1 MQQFLVRLAS
11 FSFCLGVTILST
23 PEMLS
28 PLFGNSSGLAQN
40 FNEENI
46 SSSQR
51 ILVSQNVTSVSQL
64 SDVKKSDPAFT
75 ALQSLVERYGCVA
88 GYPDR
93 TFRGVESLTRYD
105 FAIYLNACLDKL
117 NEIISAGLADK
128 TTKADLVALQKL
140 QENFAAEL
148 ATVRGRL
155 DVINARLTK
164 LENQEQRSTAE
175 NKSSQNET
183 DYTIVILAAIFGV
196 VTLIIVFRVTSR

>member
-1 MQQFLVRLAS
+1 MSYFLDRLIS
-11 FSFCLGVTILST
+11 VTIVSGV
-23 PEMLS
+23 S
-28 PLFGNSSGLAQN
+28 FFVASDLFFSQLGNDFGMA
-40 FNEENI
+40 ENLRDN
-46 SSSQR
+46 SLNPSQR
-51 ILVSQNVTSVSQL
+51 ILISQNVTSVSQL
-64 SDVKKSDPAFT
+64 SDVKKSDSAFT

-93 TFRGVESLTRYD
+93 TFRGIESLTRYD

-128 TTKADLVALQKL
+128 TTKEDLIALQKL
-140 QENFAAEL
+140 QEDFAAEL

-164 LENQEQRSTAE
+164 LENQKQSPTVES
-175 NKSSQNET
+175 KSSQNET